1 MHQVLA
7 QSLQIPWI
15 TTSGVETPT
24 TIKGPLEASNFGNQI
39 TLGSIISK
47 AIDYIFLFAGIGVLL
62 MLLGSGFS
70 FLTSAGDPK
79 KMEKAKSQLTN
90 ALVGFLIIFVA
101 FWLVQALGI
110 IFGIAVFGG
119 IFPSQ

>member
-1 MHQVLA
+1 MNKLLA
-7 QSLQIPWI
+7 QSLQIPWT
-15 TTSGVETPT
+15 TTSGVETST

-39 TLGSIISK
+39 TLGSILSK
-47 AIDYIFLFAGIGVLL
+47 AIDYIFIFAGIGLLL

-70 FLTSAGDPK
+70 FLTSTGDPK
-79 KMEKAKSQLTN
+79 KMEKAKGQLTN

-101 FWLVQALGI
+101 FWLVQAAGI
-110 IFGIAVFGG
+110 IFGIEAIGQ

>member
-1 MHQVLA
+1 MNRLLA
-7 QSLQIPWI
+7 QSLQIPWGTGDTKTI
-15 TTSGVETPT
+15 TGNLDTSTFSGG
-24 TIKGPLEASNFGNQI
+24 KI

-47 AIDYIFLFAGIGVLL
+47 TLSYIFIFAGIGLLL
-62 MLLGSGFS
+62 MLLGSGFA

-101 FWLVQALGI
+101 FWLVQAAGY
-110 IFGIAVFGG
+110 IFGFQAIGAIFGK
-119 IFPSQ
+119 

>member
-1 MHQVLA
+1 MTQLLA
-7 QSLQIPWI
+7 QSLQIPWG
-15 TTSGVETPT
+15 TGDTT
-24 TIKGPLEASNFGNQI
+24 TITGPLEKANFGGQI
-39 TLGSIISK
+39 TLGSIMSK
-47 AIDYIFLFAGIGVLL
+47 AIVNYVFIFAGIGLLL

-79 KMEKAKSQLTN
+79 KMEKAKGQLTN

-101 FWLVQALGI
+101 FWLVQAVGI
-110 IFGIAVFGG
+110 IFGITTIGT

>member
-1 MHQVLA
+1 MNKILA
-7 QSLQIPWI
+7 QSLQIPWG
-15 TTSGVETPT
+15 TGGTT
-24 TIKGPLEASNFGNQI
+24 TIKGPLDNYSGGQFTI
-39 TLGSIISK
+39 GSILSRVIPYVF
-47 AIDYIFLFAGIGVLL
+47 IFAGIGLLL

-79 KMEKAKSQLTN
+79 KMDKAKGQLTN

-110 IFGIAVFGG
+110 IFGLSDIGA
-119 IFPSQ
+119 IFK

>member
-1 MHQVLA
+1 MNKLLA
-7 QSLQIPWI
+7 QSLQIPWGASD
-15 TTSGVETPT
+15 TT
-24 TIKGPLEASNFGNQI
+24 TINGPLDKTTFGGQI
-39 TLGSIISK
+39 TLGAIISH
-47 AIDYIFLFAGIGVLL
+47 AVSYIFYFAGIGLLL

-110 IFGIAVFGG
+110 IFGFQAIGS
-119 IFPSQ
+119 IFPSK